1 MDSLRGH
8 LCSLVTRSEPAVAQ
22 AMGTGKEQAKAV
34 GEWVDSSG
42 QGQDRQAH
50 TTELKV
56 DAFAA
61 ARGQTLQV
69 ASKPTHLASHCIS
82 DPAFLFCVCFSHLCF
97 RAPVRTLQKCP
108 VPSQKRRRC
117 LTNLMV
123 RVNLIRTHKCAQPG
137 LEPPP
142 EG

>member
-69 ASKPTHLASHCIS
+69 ASKPTHLSSLHIRPS
-82 DPAFLFCVCFSHLCF
+82 FPFLCLLFTFV
-97 RAPVRTLQKCP
+97 LQ
-108 VPSQKRRRC
+108 SSS
-117 LTNLMV
+117 
-123 RVNLIRTHKCAQPG
+123 
-137 LEPPP
+137 
-142 EG
+142 